1 MYVLILLGGTVAVV
15 IGIYIGMLYTNRKR
29 TQALKSLAAS
39 LSFTFSEKDDGSLMA
54 RMSVFHLFSQG
65 YGRRITNIFTGK
77 FNLVPVVVMDYK
89 YTTGSGKSSHTWVQT
104 VLVMDCEKLQL
115 PRFILHPESIFDKI
129 GSIFGRK
136 DINFDTAPV
145 FSKRYFLRGDDEA
158 AVRGLFNARILGY
171 FEQHQ
176 GLSIECDGA
185 RLIYYRTSK
194 MVPPDKLQ
202 AFLQEG
208 YELFDFFKV
217 R

>member
-1 MYVLILLGGTVAVV
+1 MYVLILLGGTVAVFGGV
-15 IGIYIGMLYTNRKR
+15 YIGVLYANRKR

-54 RMSVFHLFSQG
+54 QMSIFHLFSRG
-65 YGRRITNIFTGK
+65 YGRRIMNVFTGK
-77 FNLVPVVVMDYK
+77 FNLVPVRVMDYK
-89 YTTGSGKSSHTWVQT
+89 YTTGGGKDSHTWNQT
-104 VLVMDCEKLQL
+104 VMVMDCEKLQL
-115 PRFILHPESIFDKI
+115 PRFILHPENIFDKI

-136 DINFDTAPV
+136 DINFDAAPM

-158 AVRGLFNARILGY
+158 AVRGLFNARVLGY
-171 FEQHQ
+171 FEQHP
-176 GLSIECDGA
+176 GLSIECDGS

-194 MVPPDKLQ
+194 RVPPDKFQ

-208 YELFDFFKV
+208 YELYDFFRV

>member
-1 MYVLILLGGTVAVV
+1 MFVLILVVATIAVFAGV
-15 IGIYIGMLYTNRKR
+15 YVGMLYLNRKR
-29 TQALKSLAAS
+29 TQALKSMAAS

-54 RMSVFHLFSQG
+54 QMSVFHLFSQG
-65 YGRRITNIFTGK
+65 YGRRITNVFTGK
-77 FNLVPVVVMDYK
+77 FNLVPVTVMDYK
-89 YTTGSGKSSHTWVQT
+89 YTTGSGKSSHTWEQT
-104 VLVMDCEKLQL
+104 ILVMDCEKLQL
-115 PRFILHPESIFDKI
+115 PRFILHPENIFDKI

-136 DINFDTAPV
+136 DINFDTAPL

-158 AVRGLFNARILGY
+158 AVRNLFNARVLGY

-194 MVPPDKLQ
+194 RVPPDKLQ

-208 YELFDFFKV
+208 YELYDFFKV